1 MQESGPGEKQEL
13 FLIDF
18 SISSYASEY
27 VQSLWVAWECFAL
40 CMARNDRPD
49 RVMLANK

>member
-18 SISSYASEY
+18 SISSHASAEFVGGLGMFCSVY
-27 VQSLWVAWECFAL
+27 G
-40 CMARNDRPD
+40 
-49 RVMLANK
+49 